1 MKYSFLYLFGILL
14 LIVNSIEKETFDPD
28 TKYFIYNKVTSKC
41 IKREMIISGHILV
54 YHIITYG
61 KCTNDENNLWY
72 IKDNKIILASTDDCL
87 AVINSNNIGVKDCNK
102 TVLEDIYVQ
111 DFVFENDTICTR
123 LNNCLKDRRG
133 KVGDKKNKDEY
144 YEWIISTSLPEETI
158 I

>member
-1 MKYSFLYLFGILL
+1 MKCSFLYLFEILL

-41 IKREMIISGHILV
+41 IRRKLTNNGYTEYYV
-54 YHIITYG
+54 ITYD
-61 KCTNDENNLWY
+61 KCTNDEDSLWY
-72 IKDNKIILASTDDCL
+72 IKDSKIISAANENCL
-87 AVINSNNIGVKDCNK
+87 AVVNSNNIGSKDCNK
-102 TVLEDIYVQ
+102 SVLEAIYVQ

-144 YEWIISTSLPEETI
+144 YEWTISSSLPK
-158 I
+158 